1 MTSEITLEIISRHKD
16 YFKTLCLVYS
26 LNNRAVTGI
35 FQNPTTFH
43 YHKKHSFQ
51 TSILPDN
58 GRQTKWHSFPWEK

>member
-1 MTSEITLEIISRHKD
+1 MTSEITLEITSRH
-16 YFKTLCLVYS
+16 LCLVYS

-35 FQNPTTFH
+35 FQNPATFH
-43 YHKKHSFQ
+43 YDKKHSFQ